1 MSSSIISYLSVNKDE
16 ETGDITLDNDCLRHI
31 QTMYAN
37 LYSQSNPDLTDD
49 ARKEET
55 LKILIRTLKLKDD
68 QLNYDYLNIC
78 ITEQTEEDIK
88 LEINSI
94 YSGPVEYLHNV
105 TNEPVVP
112 ESENQMF
119 DKSKENSDN
128 NTTEKKS
135 KKKKKKKTT
144 SNDENEECKEIDQLT
159 CIIYKNLEGSEIQNF
174 LKTFLFWR
182 VQTNDGQTLE

>member
-1 MSSSIISYLSVNKDE
+1 M
-16 ETGDITLDNDCLRHI
+16 
-31 QTMYAN
+31 
-37 LYSQSNPDLTDD
+37 
-49 ARKEET
+49 
-55 LKILIRTLKLKDD
+55 KDD